1 MTPDDVDSAFY
12 DIANCSQDDEKA
24 HGMEDKLHVAVLKA
38 IADGTAENPQECA
51 RRALKT
57 CDLDFARWCA

>member
-12 DIANCSQDDEKA
+12 DIANCTHDDEKA
-24 HGMEDKLHVAVLKA
+24 HGLEDDLHHAVLRA
-38 IADGTAENPQECA
+38 IANGTATDPAECA

-57 CDLDFARWCA
+57 LSLDFARWCA